1 MMMSLALAK
10 KNIFNSH
17 LFINANELK
26 DTNTIKNRLYF
37 SFIIRRFKY
46 HSK

>member
-10 KNIFNSH
+10 KNIFNSQ

-26 DTNTIKNRLYF
+26 DTKKNRIYF
-37 SFIIRRFKY
+37 SFIIRRYKY
-46 HSK
+46 